1 MFLPVN
7 LNIDGGCCVLIG
19 GGESATR
26 KARLL
31 AKSGAKL
38 SVLVCH
44 GDVRAS
50 NPELA
55 KLVERSAGRIISW
68 ADSQRSVLDHLEK
81 LIPQAQ
87 LCVIACDGIGLDMQR
102 QLSALCLENRLPVN
116 VVDKPD
122 LCTFTFPAMVERGS
136 LSVAISTDGKAPVLA
151 RQLRARIEALLPSQY
166 GTLVELAGEYRE
178 RVKSR
183 ITDSVLRR
191 RFWENTFNGSAAE
204 RVFSG
209 NLELARH
216 IIETELDTQN
226 STKTGEVYLVGAGP
240 GDPELLTL
248 RALRLMQQAD
258 VVFYDRLVADDIMEL
273 VRRDAQRIYV
283 GKERANHSTPQT
295 QINELLL
302 QYALEGKR
310 VLRLKGG
317 DPFIFGRG
325 GEEIEHLAAKGVGFQ
340 VVPGITAASACAS
353 YAGIPLTH
361 RDHAQSVRF
370 ITGHLK
376 QGELNLS
383 WSELLDEQQTLVF
396 YMGLNA
402 ATTISQKLIAH
413 GRPDKTPVAIVESG
427 STVAQRV
434 VVSSLGRL
442 PGSLD
447 EHNIQSPA
455 VIIIG
460 SVVQLH
466 EKLAWFNS
474 IDKVE

>member
-1 MFLPVN
+1 MLLPVN
-7 LNIDGGCCVLIG
+7 LNVDGGWCVLIG

-31 AKSGAKL
+31 AKANAKL
-38 SVLVCH
+38 CVLACN
-44 GDVRAS
+44 DFNAS

-55 KLVERSAGRIISW
+55 ELVAASQGRAVNW
-68 ADSQRSVLDHLEK
+68 SQEQKSPVELLEK
-81 LIPQAQ
+81 RLVNAH
-87 LCVIACDGIGLDMQR
+87 LCVIACEGVGHAMQR
-102 QLSALCLENRLPVN
+102 KLSAICVKNRIPVN
-116 VVDKPD
+116 VVDKPE
-122 LCTFTFPAMVERGS
+122 LCTFTFPAIVERGS

-151 RQLRARIEALLPSQY
+151 RQLRSRIEALLPSQY
-166 GTLVELAGEYRE
+166 GALVDLAGEYRD

-183 ITDSVLRR
+183 LTDAVSRR
-191 RFWENTFNGSAAE
+191 RFWENTLDGPAAE
-204 RVFSG
+204 QVFSG
-209 NLELARH
+209 NLQTARH
-216 IIETELDTQN
+216 IIETELATQDF
-226 STKTGEVYLVGAGP
+226 SKTGEVYLVGAGP

-283 GKERANHSTPQT
+283 GKERANHSTPQAE
-295 QINELLL
+295 INELLL

-325 GEEIEHLAAKGVGFQ
+325 GEEIEHLAANGVDFQ
-340 VVPGITAASACAS
+340 VVPGITAAAACAS
-353 YAGIPLTH
+353 YSGIPLTH

-376 QGELNLS
+376 QGQLELS

-396 YMGLNA
+396 YMGLHA
-402 ATTISQKLIAH
+402 ASTISQQLIAH
-413 GRPDKTPVAIVESG
+413 GRSACTPTAIVESG
-427 STVAQRV
+427 SIPAQRV
-434 VVSSLGRL
+434 VVASLEML
-442 PGSLD
+442 PRALE
-447 EHNIQSPA
+447 EHNIRSPA

-466 EKLAWFNS
+466 EKLAWFNT

>member
-7 LNIDGGCCVLIG
+7 LNIEGGWCVLIG

-31 AKSGAKL
+31 AKAGARL
-38 SVLVCH
+38 CVLFCH
-44 GDVRAS
+44 SDLRAS

-55 KLVERSAGRIISW
+55 DLVDTSNGKIVSW
-68 ADSQRSVLDHLEK
+68 ADGEKSVLEHLES
-81 LIPQAQ
+81 LIPDAQ
-87 LCVIACDGIGLDMQR
+87 LCIIACDGIGSASQT
-102 QLSALCLENRLPVN
+102 QLSALCVRNSLPVN
-116 VVDKPD
+116 VVDKPK

-166 GTLVELAGEYRE
+166 GALVELAGQYRD
-178 RVKSR
+178 RVKNQIS
-183 ITDSVLRR
+183 DAVLRR
-191 RFWENTFNGSAAE
+191 RFWENALNGPAAE
-204 RVFSG
+204 QVFSG
-209 NLELARH
+209 NSSAAKRIMDADLEA
-216 IIETELDTQN
+216 EGVV
-226 STKTGEVYLVGAGP
+226 KTGEVYLVGAGP

-273 VRRDAQRIYV
+273 VRRDAERIYV
-283 GKERANHSTPQT
+283 GKERANHSTPQA

-302 QYALEGKR
+302 HYAQKGKR

-325 GEEIEHLAAKGVGFQ
+325 GEEIEHLAANGVSFQ

-376 QGELNLS
+376 QGQLDLS
-383 WSELLDEQQTLVF
+383 WLDLLDTQQTLVF

-402 ATTISQKLIAH
+402 AATISEQLIAH
-413 GRPDKTPVAIVESG
+413 GRATDTPTAIVESG
-427 STVAQRV
+427 STAAQRV
-434 VVSSLGRL
+434 VVATLNTFPKRL
-442 PGSLD
+442 KEND
-447 EHNIQSPA
+447 IQSPA

-460 SVVQLH
+460 TVVQLH
-466 EKLAWFNS
+466 EKLAWFKTG
-474 IDKVE
+474 DKVE